1 MHPIIVGIDPGT
13 TSAFAAISFDFNILK
28 VKSKKEYSLGELISD
43 IYELGNP
50 IIVGTDKKEVPSF
63 IKEFSQKTGARI
75 YSPKY
80 DTKKGEKRALVS
92 TSRFSKIA
100 KNTHETDALAS
111 AIYAY
116 NDYKPLIVKINQYV
130 EKNNKQEIFDKILM
144 KVITQEL
151 SIVQAVL
158 EIEKKPIK
166 QIQKIKKIHI
176 QKEKI
181 LTSEQKEIF
190 LLKKVIEELR
200 EERVPKEVKQK
211 KIDID
216 KHMKELVAFKEK
228 RIHFLENNNRL
239 LRKEIRAKDKIIK
252 KLDSFIA
259 QTKDSVLIK
268 KIQTLGSE
276 DYNKCKI
283 ATDDIL
289 LVDDIRIYS
298 EKVIKEI
305 KDKVKIIIYN
315 QGKAKL
321 DDFLLIEKKNLP
333 LIETKYFALA
343 PKDRFDTE
351 VEKLKLTTKKDS
363 TYLKGILDD
372 YKRER
377 FSDNIE

>member
-116 NDYKPLIVKINQYV
+116 NEYKPLIAKINQYV

-181 LTSEQKEIF
+181 LTSEQKDIF

-228 RIHFLENNNRL
+228 RILFLENNNRL